1 VGAGRRNINLIFLMG
16 KVCYKDWKIKDNY
29 FIFVTIK
36 TLYNKLMKRYPI
48 RCPVTAYL
56 SVIDGHWKPLLLW
69 HLQTKPLRFKDILS
83 RIPDISTRVLTEQ
96 LNEMEEDKLIS
107 RKAYNETPPR
117 VEYKL
122 TEYGRTLLPGLAMLR
137 EWGLQFLK
145 KNKHVLHPDSE
156 WNQKIIELL

>member
-1 VGAGRRNINLIFLMG
+1 
-16 KVCYKDWKIKDNY
+16 
-29 FIFVTIK
+29 
-36 TLYNKLMKRYPI
+36 MKKYPI

-107 RKAYNETPPR
+107 RRAFNETPPR
-117 VEYKL
+117 VEYEL
-122 TEYGRTLLPGLAMLR
+122 TDYGRTLLPGLAMLR
-137 EWGLQFLK
+137 EWGLQFLRKTNTFSIPIVNGIK
-145 KNKHVLHPDSE
+145 KLLSYYKM
-156 WNQKIIELL
+156 KITKLALLFCFF